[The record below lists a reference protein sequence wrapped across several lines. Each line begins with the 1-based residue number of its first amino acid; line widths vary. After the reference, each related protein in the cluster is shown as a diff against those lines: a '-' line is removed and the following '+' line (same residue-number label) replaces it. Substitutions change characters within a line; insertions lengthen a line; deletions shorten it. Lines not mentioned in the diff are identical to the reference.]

1 MFLWNY
7 NLCLFISFYYYF
19 CYCCYCC
26 HQCHRAS
33 YIDKELQVKM
43 ELVSSVLNDL
53 AALSKLMENN
63 DDLVDTD
70 ADETDDF

>member
-1 MFLWNY
+1 
-7 NLCLFISFYYYF
+7 
-19 CYCCYCC
+19 
-26 HQCHRAS
+26 
-33 YIDKELQVKM
+33 M